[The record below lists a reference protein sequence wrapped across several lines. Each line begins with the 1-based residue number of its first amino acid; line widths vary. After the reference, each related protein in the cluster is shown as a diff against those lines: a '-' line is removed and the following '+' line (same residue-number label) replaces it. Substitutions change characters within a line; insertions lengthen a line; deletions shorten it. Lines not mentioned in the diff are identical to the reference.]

1 VSAVLKV
8 SVSTTNTYGKVHVS
22 SVASPFI
29 MNPGEDIQVS
39 EHWDVSSK
47 TKVLI
52 HGYSSNF
59 WKKEP
64 QDNLK
69 GLIYI
74 KKSKLANGDVMKRTI
89 KT

>member
-1 VSAVLKV
+1 
-8 SVSTTNTYGKVHVS
+8 
-22 SVASPFI
+22 
-29 MNPGEDIQVS
+29 MNSGRNIEVS

-59 WKKEP
+59 WRTEP
-64 QDNLK
+64 KDNLK

-89 KT
+89 KK